1 MGHLLACLAAAVP
14 PGGRVLEIGTGMGV
28 GLAWIVTG
36 LEGRNDVEVISVEC
50 DPLRSED
57 TRGEQWPPWVQ
68 LLTADIES
76 LLPDLGS
83 FALVFADAEGGKW
96 TGLDLTIN
104 SLDTCGVLV
113 VDDMDA
119 SQYDDE
125 EQRRAVANVRTLLQ
139 SDDRL
144 VVAEIEASSG
154 IIIGTRKSI
163 GT

>member
-1 MGHLLACLAAAVP
+1 MARGDSGCAAH
-14 PGGRVLEIGTGMGV
+14 GNR
-28 GLAWIVTG
+28 
-36 LEGRNDVEVISVEC
+36 
-50 DPLRSED
+50 
-57 TRGEQWPPWVQ
+57 PPWVQ

-83 FALVFADAEGGKW
+83 FALVIADAEGGKW

-104 SLDTCGVLV
+104 SLDACGVLV

-119 SQYDDE
+119 SQYDDADE
-125 EQRRAVANVRTLLQ
+125 RRAVANVRKLLQ